1 MTIAKAASLDA
12 ETKALE
18 SPHDHK
24 AELRLWL
31 RLLTCS
37 SLVEAEIR
45 RQLRERFDTTLPR
58 FDFLAQ
64 LERSPDGMTLGDLS
78 KRMMVS
84 NGNVTAV
91 AEPLLQ
97 ARLIE
102 RTPMPTDRRV
112 QIVKLTAAGRSEFAK
127 MASEHE
133 QWIAGLFEGLA
144 PQDIADL
151 LRLLGKLKASVL
163 DSGP

>member
-1 MTIAKAASLDA
+1 MKTDELDA
-12 ETKALE
+12 ETKVLE
-18 SPHDHK
+18 APQDHK
-24 AELRLWL
+24 DELRLWL

-37 SLVEAEIR
+37 NLVEGEIR
-45 RQLRERFDTTLPR
+45 RRLRERFDTTLPR

-97 ARLIE
+97 AGLIE
-102 RTPMPTDRRV
+102 RSPMSTDRRV
-112 QIVKLTAAGRSEFAK
+112 HIVKLTRLGRAEFAK
-127 MASEHE
+127 MAAEHE
-133 QWIAGLFEGLA
+133 AWIAALFAELRPDEIG
-144 PQDIADL
+144 DL
-151 LRLLGKLKASVL
+151 LRLLAKLKSSVL
-163 DSGP
+163 AGRL

>member
-1 MTIAKAASLDA
+1 MTNNALDA
-12 ETKALE
+12 ETKILE
-18 SPHDHK
+18 SPEDHK
-24 AELRLWL
+24 DELRLWL

-37 SLVEAEIR
+37 NLVESE
-45 RQLRERFDTTLPR
+45 LRGRLRARFDTTLPR

-97 ARLIE
+97 VGLIE
-102 RTPMPTDRRV
+102 RSPLHSDRRV
-112 QIVKLTAAGRSEFAK
+112 QIVKLTPAGQAEFSRMAAEHESWVATLFADLSPKDVSDLLGLLAKLKSSVLGGRS
-127 MASEHE
+127 
-133 QWIAGLFEGLA
+133 
-144 PQDIADL
+144 
-151 LRLLGKLKASVL
+151 
-163 DSGP
+163 